1 MAYRTDQLHPSG
13 KNMITFNPMRAM
25 NSTQPFGIP
34 CGRCTGC
41 RLDKAR
47 QWATRC
53 LHEAKLYEENC
64 FLTLTYDD
72 QHLPETNSVDVRE
85 WQLFMK
91 RLRDRV
97 EPRLRFFACGEYGEN
112 NYRAHYHALIF
123 NFDFPDKTLWKETKA
138 GNRLYRSKLL
148 EELWPYGFSTIGAVN
163 HQSAGYVARYTMK
176 KIGGDKAAD
185 HYLRPHPLSGKLY
198 QVKPEFAVMSRRPGL
213 GHAYVERFKSDFFPS
228 DFIVVDGR
236 KTPVPRYYLKQL
248 SEEEQR
254 SIKLARTARAVPYKA
269 ERSNARRFAKMT
281 VRNARISPL
290 KREL

>member
-1 MAYRTDQLHPSG
+1 
-13 KNMITFNPMRAM
+13 MITFNPMRAM

-53 LHEAKLYEENC
+53 LHEVKLYQDNC

-72 QHLPETNSVDVRE
+72 EHLPENNSVDVRV

-91 RLRDRV
+91 RLRDRI
-97 EPRLRFFACGEYGEN
+97 EPKIRFFACGEYGDK

-123 NFDFPDKTLWKETKA
+123 NFDFDDKKLWSTTA
-138 GNRLYRSKLL
+138 SGDRLYRSPLL
-148 EELWPYGFSTIGAVN
+148 EDLWPYGFSTIGAVT
-163 HQSAGYVARYTMK
+163 HKSAGYVARYTMK
-176 KIGGDKAAD
+176 KIGGDRAAD
-185 HYLRPHPLSGKLY
+185 HYLRPHPLTGKLY

-213 GHAYVERFKSDFFPS
+213 GHAYVERFKSDFYPS
-228 DFIVVDGR
+228 DFIIVDGQ

-254 SIKLARTARAVPYKA
+254 KVKLARTQRAIPHKG
-269 ERSNARRFAKMT
+269 ERTNARRFAKMT

>member
-25 NSTQPFGIP
+25 NSTAPFGIP

-53 LHEAKLYEENC
+53 LHESRSHLDNC

-72 QHLPETNSVDVRE
+72 DHLPETNSVDVRE

-91 RLRDRV
+91 RLRKKV
-97 EPRLRFFACGEYGEN
+97 EPKIRFFACGEYGDK

-123 NFDFPDKTLWKETKA
+123 GYDFPDKVEWKTTPRGHKV
-138 GNRLYRSKLL
+138 YRSPTL
-148 EELWPYGFSTIGAVN
+148 EELWPYGFSTVGSVT
-163 HQSAGYVARYTMK
+163 HESAGYVARYTMK

-185 HYLRPHPLSGKLY
+185 HYLRPHPLTGKLY
-198 QVKPEFAVMSRRPGL
+198 QVKPEFAVMSRRPGI
-213 GHAYVERFKSDFFPS
+213 GHHFATTYKTDFYPS
-228 DFIVVDGR
+228 DFITVDGV
-236 KTPVPRYYLKQL
+236 KTPIPRYYLKQL

-254 SIKLARTARAVPYKA
+254 DIKRARTAKAIPYKP
-269 ERSNARRFAKMT
+269 ERTNARRFAKMT
-281 VRNARISPL
+281 VRDARIAPL